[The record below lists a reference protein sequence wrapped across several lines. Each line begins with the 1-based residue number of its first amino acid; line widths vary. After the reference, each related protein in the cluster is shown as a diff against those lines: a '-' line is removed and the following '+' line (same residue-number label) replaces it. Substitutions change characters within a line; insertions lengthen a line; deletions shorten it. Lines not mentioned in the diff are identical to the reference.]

1 MPEPDV
7 SCLLTPI
14 QVSFQ
19 FHIVICIDIFWII
32 MLVKFTAMEIPAL
45 RKLKKD
51 RIIYE
56 GLRKGMCIIY
66 LP

>member
-1 MPEPDV
+1 
-7 SCLLTPI
+7 
-14 QVSFQ
+14 
-19 FHIVICIDIFWII
+19 